1 MRGGG
6 FPSFRLDFD
15 RERASLRDV
24 LRDDNL
30 NPAPGIGAIRE
41 HKAIERLAV
50 HSQVY
55 RTLEA
60 KPMTAKAQTERRS
73 NAVVR
78 QPKSD
83 LSRRQPPIEFDDLD
97 ASVVEPG
104 WALHADPVMDLLL
117 IHKVVPVHRAE
128 VETYGVR
135 NLKRDRVK
143 KSSCDQGGCGEET
156 GPDHLSGPPP
166 PTAGN

>member
-1 MRGGG
+1 MPIPSASGRCEGEG
-6 FPSFRLDFD
+6 FPPSRLDFD

-97 ASVVEPG
+97 PSVWESG
-104 WALHADPVMDLLL
+104 WALHLTLYSNQRPMGLESSVMRTPIQPLTLL
-117 IHKVVPVHRAE
+117 VVAVA
-128 VETYGVR
+128 GW
-135 NLKRDRVK
+135 LQRDQQAAMV
-143 KSSCDQGGCGEET
+143 S
-156 GPDHLSGPPP
+156 LLF
-166 PTAGN
+166 N